1 VLQRAAKCFT
11 MASNKHAQQ
20 FAFMSNSSISQ
31 IACSA
36 NTQSVHVFDCHLL
49 MFAVSVD
56 AKQGDRATAMHWRS
70 FKRPHMRIFYVST
83 FSYFTAFLAW
93 FAFAPLLPEV
103 RISGVNLQPLC

>member
-1 VLQRAAKCFT
+1 MLAASVRSAAHAMHGCLDVLC
-11 MASNKHAQQ
+11 
-20 FAFMSNSSISQ
+20 
-31 IACSA
+31 
-36 NTQSVHVFDCHLL
+36 L
-49 MFAVSVD
+49 MFAVPVD

-103 RISGVNLQPLC
+103 SMHHATESFFELYN